1 MDTQLSTC
9 PKLKQGQLLM
19 QRYQFC
25 SIMGVG
31 KYLAQG
37 QECKRKSI
45 ILAKRMRDHADQ
57 CPKCSQK
64 DQNFY
69 GVD

>member
-1 MDTQLSTC
+1 
-9 PKLKQGQLLM
+9 M